1 LENTSPKAAAL
12 LKSYRK
18 KTTLVVLLHDSRI
31 RKHQTICF
39 CRGNTRY
46 FHRHANDKMMDFYKI
61 FLSYYCVAIFMKLQ
75 ALPSHVLKVFQ
86 IQKLIDKFAYFV
98 FFKGKLGIIFNMLSR
113 EWISYITF
121 NLLSI
126 KFKNEFIFN

>member
-1 LENTSPKAAAL
+1 
-12 LKSYRK
+12 
-18 KTTLVVLLHDSRI
+18 
-31 RKHQTICF
+31 
-39 CRGNTRY
+39 
-46 FHRHANDKMMDFYKI
+46 
-61 FLSYYCVAIFMKLQ
+61 MKLQ